1 MKQLLKINTIKKNVV
16 FIKISD
22 ISTISLLK
30 EDTDIVKVVYQN
42 SSSFLFDI
50 SKEERAR
57 LELELSRF

>member
-22 ISTISLLK
+22 ISIISLLK
-30 EDTDIVKVVYQN
+30 EDTDIVRVAYQD